1 MGTTLRCPGQIFT
14 FLFTF
19 FYFFHRRN
27 NIEMVRASAFC
38 FCLLKT
44 FQPNAPLQH
53 PKKGLLTFLSTS
65 IGLDCIDACVAFE
78 K

>member
-19 FYFFHRRN
+19 SLKL
-27 NIEMVRASAFC
+27 VRASAFC